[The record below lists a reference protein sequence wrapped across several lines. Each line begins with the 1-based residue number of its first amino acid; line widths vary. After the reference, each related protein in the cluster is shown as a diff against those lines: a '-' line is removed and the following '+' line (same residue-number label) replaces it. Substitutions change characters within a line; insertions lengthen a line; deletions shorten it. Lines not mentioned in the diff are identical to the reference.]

1 MTEQEAR
8 GLKVGDMI
16 LFYEPNGF
24 NRHDHL
30 YAEEVQGK
38 TYGVDMG
45 LVLENDGNH
54 VRIEWLSEDED
65 TYEFDVDE
73 TIWRWIKKV

>member
-1 MTEQEAR
+1 MTEQEAKD
-8 GLKVGDMI
+8 LKVGDMI

-54 VRIEWLSEDED
+54 VRIEWFSEDED

-73 TIWRWIKKV
+73 TIWRWIKKA